1 MSKGTNG
8 DLLYEFVPRDK
19 SRGTYSA
26 ALDNRHDVASFTQ
39 LRRHTQ
45 RLRHTTFS
53 EGSPS
58 VAVGMWR
65 RSLDGSYVIACVVAR
80 RKQLEVFHLG
90 DGTRNRSCL
99 SRGWKSTS
107 KLFTLGLPN
116 RSFLSWGW
124 KRNNR
129 TRTIPQSRYLNRRT
143 SHVRRSETT
152 VRE

>member
-1 MSKGTNG
+1 M
-8 DLLYEFVPRDK
+8 
-19 SRGTYSA
+19 A
-26 ALDNRHDVASFTQ
+26 AHANWHDVVSFTQ
-39 LRRHTQ
+39 LQSHAQ

-65 RSLDGSYVIACVVAR
+65 GSLDGSYVIACVVAR

-99 SRGWKSTS
+99 SWGWKSTS

-129 TRTIPQSRYLNRRT
+129 TRTVPQRRVLNRRT
-143 SHVRRSETT
+143 SHVRRETT
-152 VRE
+152 VREQFHKVVS

>member
-1 MSKGTNG
+1 
-8 DLLYEFVPRDK
+8 
-19 SRGTYSA
+19 
-26 ALDNRHDVASFTQ
+26 
-39 LRRHTQ
+39 
-45 RLRHTTFS
+45 
-53 EGSPS
+53 
-58 VAVGMWR
+58 MWR

-99 SRGWKSTS
+99 SWGWKSTS
-107 KLFTLGLPN
+107 KLFTLGLPI

-129 TRTIPQSRYLNRRT
+129 TRTVPQSRVLNRRTSHVRRQAKQPYANSSTKSCPESSNIACASSKRNNRTRTVPQSRVLNRRT

-152 VRE
+152 VREQFHKVVS